1 MPHRF
6 KAFLATTLLC
16 VGATLDTSAACP
28 NRRVT
33 MVVPYSAGG
42 PTDALARSLADQFSK
57 SWGVPVLVENR
68 TGANGI
74 IATAS
79 VARAPGDGHTIL
91 VQLTGLIQ
99 NASLYKKLPYDP
111 FTDLAAVARIGTQPM
126 ALAVGRTSPS
136 TDLRSLVRSFSTTP
150 KFGTYGSFGA
160 GSTGHIYGELLRK
173 ATSSPLTHVPHR
185 GEALLLPELISG
197 RIDLA
202 FVSAATAIDSSR
214 AGTLRVLGVT
224 GPTRLPA
231 LPDVPTMA
239 EAGLAGFE
247 LLGWYGLFVPKGTP
261 SAMAECIAE
270 HTEAALQHTDMVQR
284 LQQLAVERRT
294 AGPAAFTSALRED
307 FGRWDDLIK
316 RFGIALEQEP

>member
-1 MPHRF
+1 MPSRF
-6 KAFLATTLLC
+6 SAFLATTLLC
-16 VGATLDTSAACP
+16 MVPVLDVFAMCP

-42 PTDALARSLADQFSK
+42 PTDALARALAHRLSK
-57 SWGVPVLVENR
+57 TWRVPVVVENR

-74 IATAS
+74 IATAA

-111 FTDLAAVARIGTQPM
+111 FSDLAAVARIGTQPM

-136 TDLRSLVRSFSTTP
+136 TDLRSLVRALSTP
-150 KFGTYGSFGA
+150 SNFGTYGSFGA

-185 GEALLLPELISG
+185 GEAQLLPELISG

-202 FVSAATAIDSSR
+202 FVSAATAIESSR

-224 GPTRLPA
+224 GPHRLAA
-231 LPDVPTMA
+231 LPEVPTMA

-247 LLGWYGLFVPKGTP
+247 LLGWYGLFVPRGTP
-261 SAMAECIAE
+261 PATTECIAE

-284 LQQLAVERRT
+284 LQQLAVDKRT